1 VTSLLH
7 AIKIRASI
15 KGAAATRQHAEAIS
29 IEEIQTLMQWSEKTC
44 PNELLEMPVPNVE
57 TLMFRLEHA
66 LMRAFVTSA
75 FTLWT
80 RWDSPPLTVQIQNKS
95 RADWSMSDVLNYSLW
110 RNKTSS
116 RTVQGH
122 NRTVSL
128 TSRSNSRI
136 GRDGSM
142 SKDLMATERVHT
154 FLPNFP
160 AIWLM
165 VSNRLRV

>member
-1 VTSLLH
+1 
-7 AIKIRASI
+7 
-15 KGAAATRQHAEAIS
+15 
-29 IEEIQTLMQWSEKTC
+29 MQWSEKTC

-80 RWDSPPLTVQIQNKS
+80 RWDSPPLTVQILNKS
-95 RADWSMSDVLNYSLW
+95 RADPSMSDVLNYSLW

-122 NRTVSL
+122 NCTVSL

-142 SKDLMATERVHT
+142 SK
-154 FLPNFP
+154 
-160 AIWLM
+160 I
-165 VSNRLRV
+165 